1 MWMSR
6 VCDRGSTTDKCGKQA
21 VCPPTSCS
29 TPAPSYYE
37 ARALRPL
44 RRPLLHTTTTTTTA
58 TTPPSTDSRS
68 VVYFIRCWPT
78 LFVATM
84 DLARRDNSRD
94 TPGPSTGATW
104 RVVFRRYFQPILQLP
119 PRCLFFFFFFV
130 LLSLAQFSGLFY
142 YFLIVF
148 LYGLVLLRC
157 CCYEYREGYKGG
169 LYVGTRGHWCNVG
182 TRGIHGNYEASHHG

>member
-58 TTPPSTDSRS
+58 TTTTSTDSRS

-119 PRCLFFFFFFV
+119 PRCLFFF
-130 LLSLAQFSGLFY
+130 LLLRSSFPRPIFWSILLFSY
-142 YFLIVF
+142 RFLIWTRSSA
-148 LYGLVLLRC
+148 LL
-157 CCYEYREGYKGG
+157 
-169 LYVGTRGHWCNVG
+169 LL
-182 TRGIHGNYEASHHG
+182 